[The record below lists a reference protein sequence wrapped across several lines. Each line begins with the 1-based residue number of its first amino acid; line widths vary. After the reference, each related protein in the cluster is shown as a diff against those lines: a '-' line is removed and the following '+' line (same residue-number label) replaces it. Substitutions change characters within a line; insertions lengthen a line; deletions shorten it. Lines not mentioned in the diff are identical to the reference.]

1 MTPEPIDPAVYLDL
15 VRRALAEDVGA
26 GDVTTRAIV
35 PADLAASGTIVARE
49 SCVLAGSAV
58 AQAVFGEVDP
68 AVIWRAERQD
78 GDRCGAGTIV
88 ARLEG
93 PAAALLT
100 AERTALNVLQHLSG
114 IATLTREFVDAAGG
128 RLTILDTRKT
138 VPTLRALAKYAV
150 RCGGGT
156 NHRFGLHDGILIKDN
171 HIRIAGSI
179 TAAVE
184 RMRATGVPG
193 LIEVEA
199 ETLEELDEAVAA
211 GADVIMLDNFDDDT
225 VTAAVRRIAGRARV
239 ELSGS
244 MTVERV
250 RRLAAS
256 GADCVSVGA
265 LTHSAR
271 AVDLSLELELAP
283 GDRAERSSG

>member
-1 MTPEPIDPAVYLDL
+1 MSDQIAPAVYLDL

-26 GDVTTRAIV
+26 ADITTRAIV
-35 PADLAASGTIVARE
+35 PSSLVASGTIVAKE
-49 SCVLAGSAV
+49 SCVLAGMPV
-58 AQAVFGEVDP
+58 AQAVFDEVDP
-68 AVIWRAERQD
+68 AVTWRAERQD
-78 GDRCGAGTIV
+78 GDRCEAGTVV
-88 ARLEG
+88 ARLRG
-93 PAAALLT
+93 SAASLLT
-100 AERTALNVLQHLSG
+100 AERTALNFLQHLSG
-114 IATLTREFVDAAGG
+114 IATLTRDFVDAVEG

-179 TAAVE
+179 ADAVQRARAAE
-184 RMRATGVPG
+184 GGR

-199 ETLEELDEAVAA
+199 ETVDQIDEAVAA
-211 GADVIMLDNFDDDT
+211 GADVVMLDNFDD
-225 VTAAVRRIAGRARV
+225 AAVAAAIGRIAGRARV

-244 MTVERV
+244 MTLDRV
-250 RRLAAS
+250 RRLATS
-256 GADCVSVGA
+256 GADCISVGA

-271 AVDLSLELELAP
+271 AVDLSLDLELAE
-283 GDRAERSSG
+283 GRRAPRGA

>member
-1 MTPEPIDPAVYLDL
+1 MSDQIAPAVYLDL

-26 GDVTTRAIV
+26 ADITTRAIV
-35 PADLAASGTIVARE
+35 PSSLVASGTIVAKE
-49 SCVLAGSAV
+49 SCVLAGMPV
-58 AQAVFGEVDP
+58 AQAVFDEVDP
-68 AVIWRAERQD
+68 AVTWRAERQD
-78 GDRCGAGTIV
+78 GDRCEAGTVV
-88 ARLEG
+88 ARLRG
-93 PAAALLT
+93 SAASLLT
-100 AERTALNVLQHLSG
+100 AERTALNFLQHLSG
-114 IATLTREFVDAAGG
+114 IATLTRDFVDAVEG

-179 TAAVE
+179 ADAVQRARAAE
-184 RMRATGVPG
+184 GGR

-199 ETLEELDEAVAA
+199 ETVDQIDEAVAA
-211 GADVIMLDNFDDDT
+211 GADVVMLDNFDD
-225 VTAAVRRIAGRARV
+225 AAVAAAIGRIAGRARV

-244 MTVERV
+244 MTLDRV
-250 RRLAAS
+250 RRLATS
-256 GADCVSVGA
+256 GADCISVGA

-271 AVDLSLELELAP
+271 AVDLSLDLELAE
-283 GDRAERSSG
+283 GRRAPRGT